1 MKERHDW
8 RYTARG
14 NNTPPLRLS
23 ASTIGVA
30 HAHAE
35 SSQQAFLASSQE
47 IAAALGAVHLTGRHP
62 LEEWHEPAPHK
73 GASEGQ
79 DMTYTMR
86 TEGVLAS
93 SLTTED
99 LFDRRPGPI
108 LADVPSF
115 ELSLAIAALRR
126 GIDASAVDC
135 TDVADLNRSRQLAAA
150 LVELEETYMA
160 NESGLYDVSAPV
172 SEAVAK
178 REVSDGRQLRRVCR
192 YATML
197 TAVVAPEHIGDRQ
210 FEYGFLL
217 HDVGMLSVPESV
229 MMNPGSLTDPEWELM
244 KGHPEFG
251 QSLLAAIPFLE
262 DARHIV
268 HAHHERWDGKGYPR
282 GLAGNDIPIGARIL
296 ALCDSFNAMTQDRP
310 YRNASSIADARR
322 EIYRGSGGQF
332 WPSAV
337 DSFLGLG
344 LSELENVR
352 GLASCEVEMPQPSPS
367 RPGLA
372 SSWTPRGT

>member
-1 MKERHDW
+1 MAYIMR
-8 RYTARG
+8 
-14 NNTPPLRLS
+14 
-23 ASTIGVA
+23 
-30 HAHAE
+30 AE
-35 SSQQAFLASSQE
+35 S
-47 IAAALGAVHLTGRHP
+47 
-62 LEEWHEPAPHK
+62 
-73 GASEGQ
+73 
-79 DMTYTMR
+79 
-86 TEGVLAS
+86 VLAT
-93 SLTTED
+93 SLAAED
-99 LFDRRPGPI
+99 HFHRGPVPI
-108 LADVPSF
+108 MGDVPSI

-135 TDVADLNRSRQLAAA
+135 TDAADLNRSRELAAA

-160 NESGLYDVSAPV
+160 NESGLCDVSTTI

-178 REVSDGRQLRRVCR
+178 REERDGRQLRRVCR

-197 TAVVAPEHIGDRQ
+197 TAVVAPEHMDDRQ

-229 MMNPGSLTDPEWELM
+229 MVNPGSLTDPEWALM

-251 QSLLAAIPFLE
+251 RSLLGPIPFLE

-282 GLAGNDIPIGARIL
+282 GLAGNDIPVGARIL

-310 YRNASSIADARR
+310 YRHASSIADARR

-332 WPSAV
+332 WPAAV
-337 DSFLGLG
+337 DAFLALG
-344 LSELENVR
+344 VSELENVR
-352 GLASCEVEMPQPSPS
+352 GPASNVIVMPQPSTS
-367 RPGLA
+367 RPGLYGRWRPGG
-372 SSWTPRGT
+372 S

>member
-1 MKERHDW
+1 MQWEVMGW
-8 RYTARG
+8 
-14 NNTPPLRLS
+14 NPRLD
-23 ASTIGVA
+23 
-30 HAHAE
+30 
-35 SSQQAFLASSQE
+35 
-47 IAAALGAVHLTGRHP
+47 
-62 LEEWHEPAPHK
+62 K

-79 DMTYTMR
+79 GMAYIMR
-86 TEGVLAS
+86 TEGVLAT
-93 SLTTED
+93 SLAVED
-99 LFDRRPGPI
+99 HFDRGPVPI
-108 LADVPSF
+108 MGAVPSI

-126 GIDASAVDC
+126 GIEASAVDC
-135 TDVADLNRSRQLAAA
+135 TDVAELNRSRELAAA

-160 NESGLYDVSAPV
+160 NESGLCDVSTAV

-178 REVSDGRQLRRVCR
+178 REENDGRQLRRVCR

-197 TAVVAPEHIGDRQ
+197 TEVVAPEHSEDPQ

-229 MMNPGSLTDPEWELM
+229 LANPGSLTDPEWELM

-251 QSLLAAIPFLE
+251 RSLLGPIPFLE

-268 HAHHERWDGKGYPR
+268 HAHHERWDGKGYPG
-282 GLAGNDIPIGARIL
+282 GLAGNDIPVGARIL

-322 EIYRGSGGQF
+322 EIYRGSGAQF

-337 DSFLGLG
+337 DAFLGLG
-344 LSELENVR
+344 VSELENVR
-352 GLASCEVEMPQPSPS
+352 GPVAREADMPQPSTS
-367 RPGLA
+367 RPGLS
-372 SSWTPRGT
+372 SSWRPGGS

>member
-1 MKERHDW
+1 MA
-8 RYTARG
+8 Y
-14 NNTPPLRLS
+14 
-23 ASTIGVA
+23 I
-30 HAHAE
+30 
-35 SSQQAFLASSQE
+35 
-47 IAAALGAVHLTGRHP
+47 
-62 LEEWHEPAPHK
+62 
-73 GASEGQ
+73 
-79 DMTYTMR
+79 MR
-86 TEGVLAS
+86 TERVLAT
-93 SLTTED
+93 SLAAEGP
-99 LFDRRPGPI
+99 FDRGPEPI
-108 LADVPSF
+108 VGDVPSIK
-115 ELSLAIAALRR
+115 LSLAIAALRR

-135 TDVADLNRSRQLAAA
+135 TDVADLNRSRELVAA

-160 NESGLYDVSAPV
+160 NESGLCDVSTTV

-178 REVSDGRQLRRVCR
+178 REESDGRQLRRACR

-197 TAVVAPEHIGDRQ
+197 TAVVAPEHSDDRQ

-229 MMNPGSLTDPEWELM
+229 MVNPGSLTDREWELM

-251 QSLLAAIPFLE
+251 RSLLGPIPVLE
-262 DARHIV
+262 EARQIV

-282 GLAGNDIPIGARIL
+282 GLAGNDIPVGARIL

-337 DSFLGLG
+337 DAFLGLG
-344 LSELENVR
+344 VSELESVR
-352 GLASCEVEMPQPSPS
+352 GPASYEVVMPQHSTS
-367 RPGLA
+367 RSGL
-372 SSWTPRGT
+372 SSNWRPVGW

>member
-1 MKERHDW
+1 M
-8 RYTARG
+8 A
-14 NNTPPLRLS
+14 
-23 ASTIGVA
+23 
-30 HAHAE
+30 
-35 SSQQAFLASSQE
+35 
-47 IAAALGAVHLTGRHP
+47 
-62 LEEWHEPAPHK
+62 
-73 GASEGQ
+73 
-79 DMTYTMR
+79 YTMR
-86 TEGVLAS
+86 TEGVLAT
-93 SLTTED
+93 SLAAED
-99 LFDRRPGPI
+99 LFDRRPGPVQ
-108 LADVPSF
+108 ADVPSI

-135 TDVADLNRSRQLAAA
+135 TDVADLKHSRDLAAA

-160 NESGLYDVSAPV
+160 NESGLCDVSTPV
-172 SEAVAK
+172 SAAVAK
-178 REVSDGRQLRRVCR
+178 REESDGRQLRRVCR

-229 MMNPGSLTDPEWELM
+229 ILNPGSLTDPEWELM

-251 QSLLAAIPFLE
+251 RSLIGAIPFLE
-262 DARHIV
+262 DARQIV

-310 YRNASSIADARR
+310 YRNASSIADARH
-322 EIYRGSGGQF
+322 EIHRGSGGQF

-352 GLASCEVEMPQPSPS
+352 GPAPYEVDMPQPSTS
-367 RPGLA
+367 RPGLS
-372 SSWTPRGT
+372 SSWRPGGS